1 MTDTITVRGFVATE
15 PKLRQT
21 PNNVH
26 VTGFRLASRSRR
38 FDPEKGEWVD
48 TGMTN
53 WYTVNC
59 YRYMA
64 DNVVASLRVGDP
76 VLIQG
81 RLKIREWSNESG
93 ARNRSVEIEA
103 SALGPDLA
111 MGSATYTRAGARGAP
126 SEREAPQHSLDSVGA
141 TAQDP
146 DYDPATGEVRDG
158 SQDADVDP
166 MTGQRGST
174 GPMVGGPHRAA
185 EDSHSLDRESEIEV
199 SVTDLEATGV

>member
-21 PNNVH
+21 PSNIH
-26 VTGFRLASRSRR
+26 VTDFRLASSSRR

-76 VLIQG
+76 VLVQG

-93 ARNRSVEIEA
+93 TRNRSVEIEA
-103 SALGPDLA
+103 TALGPDLA
-111 MGSATYTRAGARGAP
+111 MGSATYTRAGARGAT
-126 SEREAPQHSLDSVGA
+126 SDREPQHHPSDSVGS
-141 TAQDP
+141 TAQHQEYDP
-146 DYDPATGEVRDG
+146 DTGEIRDG
-158 SQDADVDP
+158 RRDADVDP

-174 GPMVGGPHRAA
+174 SPMVGGSNPAA
-185 EDSHSLDRESEIEV
+185 DGSHGLDQESETEIT
-199 SVTDLEATGV
+199 VTDLEATGV